1 MRKRVYRKLLVLQRR
16 IESEHTESAPVAV
29 DILGR
34 SGPSAGLLVVHRTV
48 ADAVLRGREAEMCHH
63 SALQLPIISIVEEA
77 HIVRKCRLQSR
88 ISDSDV
94 QRIRVVG
101 NRQQVLHARL
111 TAASTIHKTQLAHFR
126 KTVTE
131 INIRGKVEYVSG
143 RINHIIPALIGQYR
157 MLRLERHPRTQLILL
172 TDEAQRHGRIV
183 VVVSVLRIFA
193 QAIHGMRLVS
203 GRQRP
208 VDVPLRIVQHI
219 ECGLVALTVLVLE
232 LIAELQES
240 GARNRFAVRNLS
252 AIIIVVGRCCDILVA
267 IQHGVAAQRVQYLVI
282 AGFRLPV
289 LVVVV
294 VAVAEASA
302 EGYVTSAV
310 IQLPVE
316 LQRGG
321 RRNAFAFGQ
330 RSIIRC
336 IDTDIFQRV
345 VFQPVEVEKI
355 VRVGNQ
361 AIRVRVECSRF
372 RTGSTV
378 CLAVREVRT
387 ENDIR
392 HRIRLPLQTEVGKD
406 IRILVLV
413 DSVRIGV

>member
-1 MRKRVYRKLLVLQRR
+1 M
-16 IESEHTESAPVAV
+16 
-29 DILGR
+29 
-34 SGPSAGLLVVHRTV
+34 
-48 ADAVLRGREAEMCHH
+48 
-63 SALQLPIISIVEEA
+63 
-77 HIVRKCRLQSR
+77 
-88 ISDSDV
+88 
-94 QRIRVVG
+94 
-101 NRQQVLHARL
+101 
-111 TAASTIHKTQLAHFR
+111 
-126 KTVTE
+126 
-131 INIRGKVEYVSG
+131 
-143 RINHIIPALIGQYR
+143 
-157 MLRLERHPRTQLILL
+157 
-172 TDEAQRHGRIV
+172 

-267 IQHGVAAQRVQYLVI
+267 IQHGVAAPRVQYLVI